1 MPHSRVEAVSYK
13 TMGMRVLK
21 LGLLLA
27 ATLQVRQFQECTAQ
41 YEKPDNA

>member
-1 MPHSRVEAVSYK
+1 MPYRRVAAVPNK
-13 TMGMRVLK
+13 TVSMRVLK

-27 ATLQVRQFQECTAQ
+27 TTLQVRQFQECTTQ